1 MNARALLQQLARE
14 AMRERGFEADF
25 PAAAAKQAESSPPP
39 GPVSGGPGSSAR
51 RDLRDLLWCSIDNDD
66 SRDLDQLSVAEPRG
80 ANTGVLIAIADV
92 DALVP
97 RGSPVDAHAAVNTT
111 SVYTAAR
118 VFAMLPERL
127 STDLTSL
134 GPDVDRPAV
143 VVDLTVTP
151 DGVVQTSDLYLATV
165 RNRAQLAYPSVGA
178 WLGGAGRAPAALT
191 AVAGLDENLRLQDTV
206 AQALKRLRHERGA
219 LTLDTAEGRPV
230 FSGDQLQDVAAV
242 TRTRASELIED
253 FMIAANSATA
263 EFLER
268 HRFASLRRIVRMPER
283 WLRIVK
289 LAAEAGV
296 SLPAEPDAQALEHWL
311 LTEQAAD
318 QQRFVDLSLSVVKLL
333 GRGEYVVEQ
342 PDDPTPD
349 HFGLAVDDYTHATA
363 PNRRFADL
371 VTQRLVKAALADQPP
386 PYSVEDLDAI
396 AKHCMDRE
404 DAANRVER
412 QVRKAAAAILLQSRR
427 GEQFDAI
434 VTGASGKG
442 TWVRVR
448 HPLVE
453 GRLEGSTHG
462 LEVGDHVRVRLVRT
476 VPEKGFIDF
485 ERT

>member
-25 PAAAAKQAESSPPP
+25 PAAATAQAASTPAR
-39 GPVSGGPGSSAR
+39 PVSGGRGSSAR

-80 ANTGVLIAIADV
+80 ATTGILIAIADV

-118 VFAMLPERL
+118 VFPMLPERF
-127 STDLTSL
+127 STDLSSL
-134 GPDVDRPAV
+134 GPDADRPAV

-151 DGVVQTSDLYLATV
+151 DGVVQTSDLYLAMV
-165 RNRAQLAYPSVGA
+165 RNRAQLAYPAVGA
-178 WLGGAGRAPAALT
+178 WLGDAGPAPAALT
-191 AVAGLDENLRLQDTV
+191 AVAGLEENLRLQDTV
-206 AQALKRLRHERGA
+206 AQSLKRLRHERGA

-242 TRTRASELIED
+242 TRSRASELIED

-268 HRFASLRRIVRMPER
+268 HGFASLRRIVRMPER

-289 LAAEAGV
+289 LAADAGV
-296 SLPAEPDAQALEHWL
+296 SLPPEPDAPALEHWL

-342 PDDPTPD
+342 PDEPTPD

-371 VTQRLVKAALADQPP
+371 VTQRLVKAALADQPS
-386 PYSVEDLDAI
+386 PYSVDDLDTI

-412 QVRKAAAAILLQSRR
+412 QVRKAAAALLLQSRR

-434 VTGASGKG
+434 VTGASDKG

-462 LEVGDHVRVRLVRT
+462 LEVGDRVRVRLVRT

-485 ERT
+485 ERA

>member
-1 MNARALLQQLARE
+1 MNARALLQQLACE

-25 PAAAAKQAESSPPP
+25 PAAATAQAQSTPAR
-39 GPVSGGPGSSAR
+39 PVFGGPGSSAR

-80 ANTGVLIAIADV
+80 ATTGILIAIADV

-97 RGSPVDAHAAVNTT
+97 RGSPVDEHAAVNTT

-118 VFAMLPERL
+118 VFPMLPERF

-134 GPDVDRPAV
+134 GPDADRSAV

-151 DGVVQTSDLYLATV
+151 DGVVQTSDLYLAMV

-178 WLGGAGRAPAALT
+178 WLGDAGPAPAALS
-191 AVAGLDENLRLQDTV
+191 AVAGLEENLRLQDTV

-242 TRTRASELIED
+242 ARSRASELIED

-268 HRFASLRRIVRMPER
+268 HGFASLRRIVRMPER

-289 LAAEAGV
+289 LAADAGV
-296 SLPAEPDAQALEHWL
+296 SLPPEPDAQALEHWL

-318 QQRFVDLSLSVVKLL
+318 QQRFVDLSLSIVKLL

-342 PDDPTPD
+342 PDEPTPD

-371 VTQRLVKAALADQPP
+371 VTQRLVKAALADQPS
-386 PYSVEDLDAI
+386 PYSVDDLDAI

-434 VTGASGKG
+434 VTGASDKG

-485 ERT
+485 ERA